1 MPAGLSLPW
10 SGKGSLGIEVDE
22 LEEIRI
28 DREQPAQPQIHV
40 GTTLYDELTVAAA
53 GAAAN
58 SQSATHP
65 LSYFQDQ
72 HASIPSESPR
82 QPQPE
87 HLPGSLAVWPVFS
100 MQQEAA
106 STGQSAEPMQLDHR
120 KDPMQPARHALTAR
134 DIVLH
139 IEGRAPHKPALPAA
153 CRRRTSASAA
163 DCSWTDASPQLGS
176 AAPSP
181 DVVSS
186 TDSAEQLQT
195 GPPSAP
201 SAQQCLLTDTQ
212 RESSEPFAPSL
223 PAATTDAEQEKAS
236 SSSATTKLQPQ
247 MCPGTPEQA
256 RQLDN
261 AGSAWPPR
269 MLKAP
274 GSTGRRAVG
283 TAENDHGV
291 LSKPAHRFT
300 VRKAE
305 PFIPRR
311 AEEDAAAIKA
321 AAEKER
327 QEKVEREDGE
337 MLRALADLAGCSL
350 EVAADWDTVSAEM
363 PGRSSVLWLL
373 RDLLLLLPCDSDYR
387 WELWQHFK
395 GTQIQAALTQLIS
408 SHLTNALDIC
418 SKSL

>member
-1 MPAGLSLPW
+1 MPAGLSFPW
-10 SGKGSLGIEVDE
+10 SGKGSLGREVHE
-22 LEEIRI
+22 LQEIRI

-58 SQSATHP
+58 SQSDAHP
-65 LSYFQDQ
+65 LSFVQDQ

-87 HLPGSLAVWPVFS
+87 HLPYSLTVWPEFS

-120 KDPMQPARHALTAR
+120 EDSMQPARHAATAR
-134 DIVLH
+134 DIVLQ

-153 CRRRTSASAA
+153 YCRHTSASAA
-163 DCSWTDASPQLGS
+163 GWTDAYPQLGS

-186 TDSAEQLQT
+186 TGSAEQLHI
-195 GPPSAP
+195 GPSSAP

-212 RESSEPFAPSL
+212 RESSEPFARSL
-223 PAATTDAEQEKAS
+223 PASTTDAEQEKAS
-236 SSSATTKLQPQ
+236 SSSATAELQAE
-247 MCPGTPEQA
+247 MCSGTPEQA

-269 MLKAP
+269 MLEAP
-274 GSTGRRAVG
+274 DSTAGRAEG

-291 LSKPAHRFT
+291 PSKPAHRNT

-305 PFIPRR
+305 PLSSRQG
-311 AEEDAAAIKA
+311 EDDAAAIKA
-321 AAEKER
+321 AAEKEG
-327 QEKVEREDGE
+327 QVKVEREDGE

-350 EVAADWDTVSAEM
+350 EVAADGHMVSAEM

-373 RDLLLLLPCDSDYR
+373 RDLLLLLPCDSEYR

-395 GTQIQAALTQLIS
+395 GTQIQVTLTQLIS
-408 SHLTNALDIC
+408 SHLTNAVDIC
-418 SKSL
+418 RRSL